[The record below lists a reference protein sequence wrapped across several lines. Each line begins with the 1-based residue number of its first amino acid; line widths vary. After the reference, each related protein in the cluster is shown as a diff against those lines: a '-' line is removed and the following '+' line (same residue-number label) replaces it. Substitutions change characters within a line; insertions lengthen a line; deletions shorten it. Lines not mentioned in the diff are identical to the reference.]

1 VPSKRY
7 DLLPIV
13 KQNNITSFHVGLLSN
28 SCIRHPTKL
37 FQFFISCATKE
48 VLLNKSTA
56 INKTRYGK
64 NMARVPHPTLEPKFA
79 GTEGTEAMCP
89 ARIPDTLTA
98 SWNHRSEQAVLTTHF
113 SFPSVLWN
121 SGYKQRHM

>member
-1 VPSKRY
+1 
-7 DLLPIV
+7 
-13 KQNNITSFHVGLLSN
+13 
-28 SCIRHPTKL
+28 
-37 FQFFISCATKE
+37 
-48 VLLNKSTA
+48 
-56 INKTRYGK
+56 
-64 NMARVPHPTLEPKFA
+64 MARVPHPTLEPKFA
-79 GTEGTEAMCP
+79 SPRNEFLQREGTEAMCP